1 MQVPELQAYPLEKMR
16 LTIDFAKW
24 EEILV
29 QKRGFKN
36 LQKILQEEK
45 KKTEQ
50 PQQLVLF

>member
-16 LTIDFAKW
+16 LTIDFAKL

-29 QKRGFKN
+29 QKRGFRN

-50 PQQLVLF
+50 PQQLGLF

>member
-1 MQVPELQAYPLEKMR
+1 MKVPELQAYPLEKMR
-16 LTIDFAKW
+16 LNIDFAKW

-50 PQQLVLF
+50 PQQLGLF

>member
-1 MQVPELQAYPLEKMR
+1 MQVPELQAYPLERMR
-16 LTIDFAKW
+16 LNIDFAKW

-50 PQQLVLF
+50 PQQLGLF